1 MKLHFSKMNGAGNDF
16 VVADN
21 RTGALSLRAA
31 EVVRICDRRHG
42 VGADGL
48 ILVEKATDADFH
60 MHFFNSDG
68 TEAEMCGNGARC
80 AAAFAV
86 SQGLGADAKGETI
99 VRFMTASGRITAWV
113 RGEIVAMEMMD
124 ARAMRLDV
132 PVRVAQV
139 PGNIHFMMVGTRHVI
154 VPVEDATDLTYNCI
168 MELGR
173 ALRNDPAF
181 GPEGANVNFVSVD
194 PAGRIRIRTYEKG
207 VEAETHACGT
217 GSVAAAVLFAHLGE
231 GASRRTVVQS
241 GGEELAVSFEVSP
254 EGARNVTLSGPV
266 AVNFTGTLNY

>member
-16 VVADN
+16 VLADN
-21 RTGALSLRAA
+21 RTQALSLRAEQVA
-31 EVVRICDRRHG
+31 LICDRRHG

-48 ILVEKATDADFH
+48 ILVEKATGADFY

-86 SQGLGADAKGETI
+86 SQGLGVEGKGETT
-99 VRFMTASGRITAWV
+99 VRFMTDSGRIAARI
-113 RGEIVAMEMMD
+113 RGENVRMEMMD

-139 PGNIHFMMVGTRHVI
+139 PGNIHFMIVGTRHVI
-154 VPVEDATDLTYNCI
+154 VPVEDASDLTYDYI
-168 MELGR
+168 MKLGR
-173 ALRNDPAF
+173 SLRDDPAF
-181 GPEGANVNFVSVD
+181 GPTGANVNFVSVD
-194 PAGRIRIRTYEKG
+194 PAGQIHIRTYEKG

-254 EGARNVTLSGPV
+254 DGARNVTLSGPV
-266 AVNFTGTLNY
+266 ALNFTGTLNY